1 MDASCLYKV
10 TTIQIRK
17 GEYRVD
23 VGSRTSRERWVIK
36 KIIGHRIFEVV
47 IRPDTCESLRRVKR
61 LFRLV
66 VLVKKRRSK
75 SFFLCLWT
83 KRQLQFLKHCFISV
97 EIAHKKKRSYRRGH
111 VVDCFQCAIHRSPG
125 VGSWKIVAERN
136 LGIYWCR
143 IGSLWTRCTFLAV
156 MPLRWVT
163 EKGDYGG

>member
-23 VGSRTSRERWVIK
+23 VGSRTSGERWVIK

-66 VLVKKRRSK
+66 VLVKEKEGQNPFFCVCERNDSCNSWSIASSPLILHTRRSGHIDEGML
-75 SFFLCLWT
+75 SIAF
-83 KRQLQFLKHCFISV
+83 SV
-97 EIAHKKKRSYRRGH
+97 
-111 VVDCFQCAIHRSPG
+111 HRSPG